1 LRAEYAAASPQAE
14 IGRTPRAVLATH
26 FDPRA
31 ALAEVYNSGVA
42 ERWRVRDCPPAEIG
56 ATGESSIPLGF
67 TAGVVGA
74 IGVFVTGCLLV
85 SSREWFVAD
94 DFAFLFRVQQVEPWS
109 WLDIRTAFK
118 AYWWPFY
125 RPLGMESFYYANYRL
140 FGLNFTGFVL
150 TALLVNLVT
159 GWLVYRIAVGLGF
172 DARAAAAAAV
182 LSITCYA
189 TALGLFRPSRFHY
202 TFAIFLVA
210 LSVSLFLEYLRRGHV
225 RHQIAGCAALALGL
239 LCNEVML
246 MVPGILALI
255 SLCTEHRVA
264 PWLAVLRAI
273 RRVSPQL
280 LVAVAYLPLRFWL
293 FDLRDP
299 PRFYRPSFGPHVVRN
314 VGDQLLYV
322 FGSHAAPIVAVS
334 LAVLVLAAACLRS
347 EGRERATGWLFRVN
361 FLCIGWMALALMPF
375 VPFPRAEV
383 RWSAVL
389 SIPMGLFFASYAD
402 LLWRTWGR
410 RHPRTIELGLVGL
423 LLVSLPY
430 EALWQKASNPT
441 GAETKRLTEVVETYA
456 GGPGTRTRFLV
467 LYGSPGLATKRT
479 FRRFNRRLFG
489 GIMPHAV
496 FPRNTVKL
504 EFVDLSRPREMSEP
518 RPRSK
523 RKRPW
528 TPLSR
533 CVYLTLG
540 VDGTIELADHAF
552 VNSVF
557 EPAKADRCLSRSRS

>member
-1 LRAEYAAASPQAE
+1 M
-14 IGRTPRAVLATH
+14 
-26 FDPRA
+26 
-31 ALAEVYNSGVA
+31 
-42 ERWRVRDCPPAEIG
+42 RDCPPAEIG
-56 ATGESSIPLGF
+56 ATGESGIPLGF
-67 TAGVVGA
+67 TAGVVGV
-74 IGVFVTGCLLV
+74 IGVFVAGCLLV

-94 DFAFLFRVQQVEPWS
+94 DFAFLFRIQQVEPWS

-118 AYWWPFY
+118 SFWWPFY

-140 FGLNFTGFVL
+140 FGVHFTGFVV

-182 LSITCYA
+182 LSITSYA
-189 TALGLFRPSRFHY
+189 TTLGLFRPSRFQY
-202 TFAIFLVA
+202 TSVIFFVA
-210 LSVSLFLEYLRRGHV
+210 LSVTLFLEYLRRGHV
-225 RHQIAGCAALALGL
+225 RHQVAGCAALALGL

-264 PWLAVLRAI
+264 TWRAVFRAI

-280 LVAVAYLPLRFWL
+280 LVVVVYLPLRFGL

-299 PRFYRPSFGPHVVRN
+299 PRFYRPSFGPHIVRN

-322 FGSHAAPIVAVS
+322 FGSYAALIFAVS
-334 LAVLVLAAACLRS
+334 LAVLVLTAACLHS
-347 EGRERATGWLFRVN
+347 EGRDRATGWLVRVS

-375 VPFPRAEV
+375 VLLPRGEV
-383 RWSAVL
+383 RWSALL

-402 LLWRTWGR
+402 LVWRTWGR
-410 RHPRTIELGLVGL
+410 CHPRTIELGLVGL

-430 EALWQKASNPT
+430 EALWQKARDPT
-441 GAETKRLTEVVETYA
+441 GAEMKRLKEVMEPYV
-456 GGPGTRTRFLV
+456 GRPGIPTRFLI
-467 LYGSPGLATKRT
+467 LYGSPELGTGRT
-479 FRRFNRRLFG
+479 LLRFRASLFG
-489 GIMPHAV
+489 GMMPYAI
-496 FPRNTVKL
+496 FPWNTVKL
-504 EFVDLSRPREMSEP
+504 EFVDLTKGSKTPEG

-523 RKRPW
+523 RKRSW
-528 TPLSR
+528 TPLSK

-540 VDGTIELADHAF
+540 VGGTIELADHAF

-557 EPAKADRCLSRSRS
+557 EPERANRCLSRSRS